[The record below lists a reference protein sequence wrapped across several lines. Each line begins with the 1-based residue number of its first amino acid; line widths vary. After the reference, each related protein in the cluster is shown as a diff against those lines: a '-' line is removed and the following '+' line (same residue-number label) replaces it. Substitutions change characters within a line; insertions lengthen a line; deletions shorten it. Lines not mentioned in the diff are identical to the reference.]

1 MNMILL
7 SDSDFPTDKI
17 LFHNL
22 KDVVDYFSRLSYK
35 CSVYEKSEKIKVK
48 TISEF
53 GIETSYDGEWVKLL
67 KP

>member
-7 SDSDFPTDKI
+7 SDSDFPTDKM

-22 KDVVDYFSRLSYK
+22 KDVIDCFGGLSYR
-35 CSVYEKSEKIKVK
+35 CSVYEKNGKIKVR

-53 GIETSYDGEWVKLL
+53 GIETFYDGEWVKLL